1 MFCVCSKSK
10 MLRMWKGKLTRIL
23 STGKIF
29 IQNSD
34 LPICLKCVHFIRPS
48 RQNDDYELYGRCKKY
63 GKMNLITGEIQ
74 YSLAI
79 SCRLDDDKCAYFG
92 TGYKETPVKKGD

>member
-1 MFCVCSKSK
+1 
-10 MLRMWKGKLTRIL
+10 MLRIWKLKRIL
-23 STGKIF
+23 SNGKIF

-34 LPICLKCVHFIRPS
+34 LPVCLNCVHFIRPS
-48 RQNDDYELYGRCKKY
+48 RQDDYELYGRCKKY

-79 SCRLDDDKCAYFG
+79 SCRLDDDKCGSDG
-92 TGYKETPVKKGD
+92 TGFKETPVAII